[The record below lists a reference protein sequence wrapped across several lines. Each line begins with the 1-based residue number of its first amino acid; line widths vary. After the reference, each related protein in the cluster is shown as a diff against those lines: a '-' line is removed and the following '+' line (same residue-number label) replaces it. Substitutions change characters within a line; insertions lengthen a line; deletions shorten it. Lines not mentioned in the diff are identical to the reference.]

1 MATDIDIIPADAPTP
16 VRARAPKAPKSEDPP
31 PAAPKGFALHVF
43 VGTDTPVTL
52 VFPTKEA
59 REKVCTALSQR
70 VNRMATVIPNDGK
83 VYTFIYVTHFIC
95 EE

>member
-16 VRARAPKAPKSEDPP
+16 VRARAPKVTKPEDTV

-59 REKVCTALSQR
+59 REKACTALSQR
-70 VNRMATVIPNDGK
+70 VNRMATVLASEGK